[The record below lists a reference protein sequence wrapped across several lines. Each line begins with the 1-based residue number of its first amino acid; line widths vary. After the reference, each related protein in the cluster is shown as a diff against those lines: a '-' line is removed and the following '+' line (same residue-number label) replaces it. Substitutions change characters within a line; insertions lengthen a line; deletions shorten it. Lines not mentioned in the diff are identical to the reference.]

1 MTSSAVP
8 KIAIIGAG
16 PAGLTLAR
24 ILSQNGISATIF
36 ERETSDARSQ
46 GGNLDLHPSSGLRA
60 IKEAGLFRGF
70 LERCREE
77 GEDFVLSDKSGRTLF
92 TKTRVGDERP
102 EIERNA
108 LRQLLI
114 DSIPP
119 AQIRWSSKLQ
129 SVKDGVLHFDNF
141 SEGNFDL
148 IVGADGAWSKVRRLL
163 SDAQPYYSGISGIC
177 FHFLNPDVTHPAISK
192 MIGRG
197 NYFAFSD
204 YKGIQCQRMANN
216 SISVWSMARRPEDWV
231 HDPSIDLSNPE
242 ETKKQI
248 AAEHGDWCS
257 ELKDLI
263 LLSDENNLIRRPFY
277 MTPIGMKWE
286 SQPGVT
292 VIGDAAHL
300 MTPFGAE
307 GVNIAM
313 LDAVELARAIID
325 NPNDMML
332 AVEKYEHPM
341 FERAEKTAS
350 MTWQNLESH
359 FSEGGPD
366 VFLKKVQQQFANHQA
381 NAKLEKA
388 KLEMAKLSCSP
399 ETPVQQVIGHEVC

>member
-1 MTSSAVP
+1 MTSSSVP
-8 KIAIIGAG
+8 RIAIIGAG

-36 ERETSDARSQ
+36 ERETADERSQ

-77 GEDFVLSDKSGRTLF
+77 GEDFVLADKSGRTLF

-102 EIERNA
+102 EIERNT

-119 AQIRWSSKLQ
+119 SQIRWSCKLR
-129 SVKDGVLHFDNF
+129 SVKDGVLHFENF

-148 IVGADGAWSKVRRLL
+148 IVGADGAWSKVRRVL
-163 SDAQPYYSGISGIC
+163 SNVQPYYSGISGIC
-177 FHFLNPDVTHPAISK
+177 FHFLNPDISHPAVSK

-231 HDPSIDLSNPE
+231 LDPNIDLSKPE
-242 ETKKQI
+242 EAKKAV
-248 AAEHGDWCS
+248 AAEHGDWGS

-263 LLSDENNLIRRPFY
+263 LLSDEEKLVRRPFY
-277 MTPIGMKWE
+277 MTPIGMKWG
-286 SQPGVT
+286 SQPGIT

-300 MTPFGAE
+300 LTPFGAE

-313 LDAVELARAIID
+313 LDALELAHTIISH
-325 NPNDMML
+325 PNNIAL
-332 AVEKYEHPM
+332 AVQEYEHPM

-366 VFLKKVQQQFANHQA
+366 MFLKKVQQQFANHQA
-381 NAKLEKA
+381 NAKLEKEKMEKA
-388 KLEMAKLSCSP
+388 KMLLRD
-399 ETPVQQVIGHEVC
+399 TRVQQEVW

>member
-1 MTSSAVP
+1 MTSSSVP

-36 ERETSDARSQ
+36 ERETADERSQ

-60 IKEAGLFRGF
+60 IKEAGLFKGF

-77 GEDFVLSDKSGRTLF
+77 GEDFVLADKSGRTLF

-102 EIERNA
+102 EIERNT

-119 AQIRWSSKLQ
+119 SQSRWSCKLR
-129 SVKDGVLHFDNF
+129 SVKDGVLHFENF

-148 IVGADGAWSKVRRLL
+148 IVGADGAWSKVRRVL
-163 SDAQPYYSGISGIC
+163 SDVQPYYSGISGIC
-177 FHFLNPDVTHPAISK
+177 FHFLNPDISHPAVSK

-216 SISVWSMARRPEDWV
+216 SISVWSMERRSADWV
-231 HDPSIDLSNPE
+231 FDPKIDLSKPE
-242 ETKKQI
+242 EAKKAI
-248 AAEHGDWCS
+248 AAEHGDWGS

-263 LLSDENNLIRRPFY
+263 LLSDEEKLVRRPFY

-292 VIGDAAHL
+292 VIGDAL
-300 MTPFGAE
+300 
-307 GVNIAM
+307 
-313 LDAVELARAIID
+313 ELAHTII
-325 NPNDMML
+325 NHSNNTAL
-332 AVEKYEHPM
+332 ALQEYEHPM

-366 VFLKKVQQQFANHQA
+366 MFLKNIQQQFADHQA
-381 NAKLEKA
+381 NAKLEKEKMEKA
-388 KLEMAKLSCSP
+388 KMSLRD
-399 ETPVQQVIGHEVC
+399 TQVQQEIW